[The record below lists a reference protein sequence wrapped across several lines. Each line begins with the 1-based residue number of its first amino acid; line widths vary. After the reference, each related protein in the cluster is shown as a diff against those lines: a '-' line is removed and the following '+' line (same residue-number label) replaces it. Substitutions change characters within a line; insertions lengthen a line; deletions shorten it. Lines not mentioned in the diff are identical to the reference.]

1 MRFYRPR
8 QHQTNTFTIRMSDG
22 WQAWLDWQRTVA
34 PDNEVEMKALEDDH
48 GSYLGYIRAVGH
60 RREEVEL
67 ADPIV
72 YFPAQYTKKPLLRP
86 CALCNTGSDDAAAP
100 QH

>member
-1 MRFYRPR
+1 MVSAFRV
-8 QHQTNTFTIRMSDG
+8 
-22 WQAWLDWQRTVA
+22 LVA
-34 PDNEVEMKALEDDH
+34 SAVGTDRHPDNEVEMKALEDDH
-48 GSYLGYIRAVGH
+48 GSYLGYIRAVGR

-72 YFPAQYTKKPLLRP
+72 YFPAQYTKKPVLRP

>member
-1 MRFYRPR
+1 LVIRGSEYVHRADLSRQTAVEPHTKPLNGEISRSASVTGNDVAEFPR
-8 QHQTNTFTIRMSDG
+8 T
-22 WQAWLDWQRTVA
+22 TV
-34 PDNEVEMKALEDDH
+34 
-48 GSYLGYIRAVGH
+48 GR

-86 CALCNTGSDDAAAP
+86 CALCNTGSDDATAP